1 MKALI
6 TTVFLCASLGIIMP
20 QASAA
25 KASRAPSHRAYAR
38 KAASAAGRCECVAAV
53 GFCVTVP
60 ASWQRLGNV
69 FDDFGF
75 VVAEPHSGTDSAGWP
90 QLTVA
95 AIEVPRSKNADGTA
109 GSAPSLDSLVETL
122 LTPGGSFT
130 SAETLQRT
138 HLLLNGADAEII
150 RVRLHHGSDQHEV
163 IEEIALIQ
171 GPEGLVYSLAL
182 RCVPQEFVRLELVF
196 QKAAHSWRIKEAAAP
211 APESQS
217 KDDSEKK

>member
-6 TTVFLCASLGIIMP
+6 TTVFLCVSLGLSVP

-25 KASRAPSHRAYAR
+25 KPSRASRHRAYAR
-38 KAASAAGRCECVAAV
+38 KAAGAGGRSECVTGV

-69 FDDFGF
+69 FDDLGF

-95 AIEVPRSKNADGTA
+95 IIEVPQSKKADGTA
-109 GSAPSLDSLVETL
+109 GSAPSLDALVERL
-122 LTPGGSFT
+122 LTPGRSFT
-130 SAETLQRT
+130 SVETLQRS
-138 HLLLNGADAEII
+138 HLLVNGADAEIV
-150 RVRLHHGSDQHEV
+150 RVKLHDDSNQPEV

-182 RCVPQEFVRLELVF
+182 RCVPQEFARLEPIF
-196 QKAAHSWRIKEAAAP
+196 QKAAHSWRIKDVAVP
-211 APESQS
+211 APES
-217 KDDSEKK
+217 KPRDDSEKK